1 MAEMI
6 IEPIENYGLSKKDRP
21 KSQFAK
27 VGIVGCGST
36 GQRIAIMI
44 ASRGIDVI
52 FLELSETL
60 IQNAISEISEDLE
73 NTINH
78 WGMTSGEKR
87 AILSRI
93 KGTLDYANFADCDIV
108 IESILSKTRE
118 DSREIR
124 KKVFKNIENHV
135 KSEAIIAT
143 NSTTIVITEFASE
156 LQYKDRCVSMHISTT
171 SPDASIIEIVKGLH
185 TSNIT
190 IENARKFAKLIGKD
204 FILVDESPGLVTVRL
219 AAPMI
224 NEACELLMEGV
235 AKKEDIDFAMRN
247 GMGLPLGPFEMAD
260 KIGLDRVIRWLDNM
274 YIEFGDLRY
283 KASPLIKRLVRA
295 NKLGRKTGSGFYEY
309 DVHGDKITEHKNN
322 Y

>member
-93 KGTLDYANFADCDIV
+93 KGTLDYADFADCDIV